1 MARYLAGGDKY
12 RGDYQ
17 FGRTRG
23 NHARGRAASNCVN
36 GYLKAMIEAV
46 ANSKLRRMERE
57 LELRGI
63 RYDRPNDSWVA
74 RKSQLTQGPRR

>member
-1 MARYLAGGDKY
+1 MAHYLAGRDKY

-23 NHARGRAASNCVN
+23 SHARGRAALNRVN

-63 RYDRPNDSWVA
+63 RYDRPNDSWVG
-74 RKSQLTQGPRR
+74 KSQPTEGPRR

>member
-1 MARYLAGGDKY
+1 MAHYLAGRDNY

-23 NHARGRAASNCVN
+23 NHARGRAALNRVN

-63 RYDRPNDSWVA
+63 SYDRAN
-74 RKSQLTQGPRR
+74 K